1 MSIADTQPNKGKN
14 YVCCNGMMIGER
26 SWTPFNAASP
36 EEAAIQYAET
46 FPDEEPDGIFRVH
59 VKAFGQH
66 DTEYEPYQVTLAN
79 MRNPFTDILNERTT
93 ARKL

>member
-14 YVCCNGMMIGER
+14 YLCCHGMMIGER
-26 SWTPFNAASP
+26 SWTPVNAASP

-59 VKAFGQH
+59 VKLYGRH
-66 DTEYEPYQVTLAN
+66 DSEYEPYQVRLPN
-79 MRNPFTDILNERTT
+79 VEDPFIGDKNADYTV
-93 ARKL
+93 RKL